1 VAIQDDFEGAYF
13 WATVPAKLDDPYHDF
28 SYFRENKPIYYHEA
42 LGQWFVFRYQDVQS
56 LFSAPQLSADR
67 LAGMR
72 QATPEVARPE
82 LDKIASYFNSWV
94 LMSDGEKHKR
104 IRHFLHQGFDAKV
117 VQGLRDKI
125 QKSADDLLD
134 QAVSRGGFDVC
145 EDYAFL
151 LTAYVLADFLGVHP
165 SDREKVVRWSMDF
178 IDYFNVAPITQANTV
193 KMVAS
198 GLELINYTRALL
210 NERRLQPA
218 DDFLGTMIK
227 LELGG
232 GGLAEDELVSNAM
245 LLLLA
250 GHIAVRN
257 FIGNAVWLFFQHP
270 EEFRKLRAAP
280 DLMHQAVEETLRFES
295 PVAAIPRI
303 PIEDFAFQGV
313 TFKAGQIVQ
322 LVISSANRDPRA
334 FTDPDRFDISR
345 RPSPIVS
352 FGHGPHTCLGA
363 HLAREETRIA
373 LESLYRRMPTLAL
386 DRTRPITWYR
396 NLGNRGPVNLP
407 VVF

>member
-125 QKSADDLLD
+125 QKSADDLLN

-145 EDYAFL
+145 EDYA
-151 LTAYVLADFLGVHP
+151 
-165 SDREKVVRWSMDF
+165 S
-178 IDYFNVAPITQANTV
+178 
-193 KMVAS
+193 
-198 GLELINYTRALL
+198 
-210 NERRLQPA
+210 
-218 DDFLGTMIK
+218 
-227 LELGG
+227 
-232 GGLAEDELVSNAM
+232 
-245 LLLLA
+245 
-250 GHIAVRN
+250 
-257 FIGNAVWLFFQHP
+257 
-270 EEFRKLRAAP
+270 
-280 DLMHQAVEETLRFES
+280 
-295 PVAAIPRI
+295 
-303 PIEDFAFQGV
+303 
-313 TFKAGQIVQ
+313 
-322 LVISSANRDPRA
+322 
-334 FTDPDRFDISR
+334 
-345 RPSPIVS
+345 
-352 FGHGPHTCLGA
+352 C
-363 HLAREETRIA
+363 
-373 LESLYRRMPTLAL
+373 
-386 DRTRPITWYR
+386 
-396 NLGNRGPVNLP
+396 
-407 VVF
+407 